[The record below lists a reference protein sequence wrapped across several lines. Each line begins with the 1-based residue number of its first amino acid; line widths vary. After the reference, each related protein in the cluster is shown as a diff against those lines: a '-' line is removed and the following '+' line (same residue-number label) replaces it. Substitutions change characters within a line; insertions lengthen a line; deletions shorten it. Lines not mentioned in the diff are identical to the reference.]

1 MRRNHFFVQK
11 TAIWGENVTVLHGQL
26 YLEKSTAWNRVTNW
40 IKCQTG
46 CQYLFLW
53 LIKTSIRRELEG
65 KVICTQDQT
74 RITTYHTSHQFLRCV
89 GLNNSEVCQETL
101 IFLPQS
107 CRWSL
112 GMWVRLK
119 CIIAWSWAVMI
130 QLLLPLKECIM
141 TDFWSTVSA
150 VKD

>member
-26 YLEKSTAWNRVTNW
+26 YLEKSTAWNSVTNW

-107 CRWSL
+107 CRWIL
-112 GMWVRLK
+112 GMWVRPEMHHCMELG
-119 CIIAWSWAVMI
+119 SH
-130 QLLLPLKECIM
+130 
-141 TDFWSTVSA
+141 DTVIVAFKRMHNDWFLIYSFCC
-150 VKD
+150 